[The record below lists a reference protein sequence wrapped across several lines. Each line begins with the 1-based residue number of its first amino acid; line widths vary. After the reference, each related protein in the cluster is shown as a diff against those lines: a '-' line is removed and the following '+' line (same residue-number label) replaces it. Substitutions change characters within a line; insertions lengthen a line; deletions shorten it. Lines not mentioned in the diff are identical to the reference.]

1 MSFDLSDVFSNI
13 QKVASTIPIGTKSRR
28 FRFGEHSSKFKG
40 QGPNFY
46 QIVEYNPEEHTIDQI
61 QWHLTDDE
69 GKVYVREAIISKDFP
84 VIVMADISPSMM
96 SGTDYQYKKRLLLDT
111 VGNIGLTCFHGQ
123 DPMGFIGFSDRIV
136 FNRTPRVGEA
146 NTYFIIEQVY
156 NYFRD
161 MEKGQIWSQ
170 GARTDFFSAFEP
182 IKSYY
187 ANKQCLLI
195 VISDF
200 IGAEEL
206 VGSQLLK
213 DIAVKHEIV
222 FLFLDDPT
230 EFSIKSRLKGWLWH
244 LFGRLSMTN
253 IETGKEVV
261 VRFNKLQK
269 NEQEIRTERKR
280 LRNSLIDMGI
290 NSMVLEYSPE
300 NKHFQRLLRFFM
312 LREESFKAHH

>member
-1 MSFDLSDVFSNI
+1 MSFSLSDVFSNI
-13 QKVASTIPIGTKSRR
+13 QKVGNVIPIGTKSKR

-46 QIVEYNPEEHTIDQI
+46 QNIEYNPEEHTVDQI

-69 GKVYVREAIISKDFP
+69 GRVYVREAIISKDFP
-84 VIVMADISPSMM
+84 VIVMADVSPSMV

-111 VGNIGLTCFHGQ
+111 IGNIGLTCFHGQ
-123 DPMGFIGFSDRIV
+123 DPMGFIGFSDRVV

-161 MEKGQIWSQ
+161 IEQSRFNS
-170 GARTDFFSAFEP
+170 GAGTNFFSAFEP
-182 IKSYY
+182 IQTYY
-187 ANKQCLLI
+187 ANKQCFLI

-200 IGAEEL
+200 IGAQEL
-206 VGSQLLK
+206 VTSQLFK
-213 DIAVKHEIV
+213 DIAVKKEIV

-230 EFSIKSRLKGWLWH
+230 EFSTRSRLKGWLWH
-244 LFGRLSMTN
+244 LFGRLRMTD

-261 VRFNKLQK
+261 VRLNKLQK
-269 NEQEIRTERKR
+269 NEQEIRAERKR
-280 LRNSLIDMGI
+280 LRNSLKDMGI
-290 NSMVLEYSPE
+290 SSMVLEYSPE

-312 LREESFKAHH
+312 LREESFKAHC